1 MGRTFSQF
9 EAIIFSLLQ
18 LKEKYG
24 LEFEIETVSSDRVDM
39 DGIHA
44 DIFVTLRKGRHFNR
58 FGVTRH
64 MLEQGQPGF
73 LDNML
78 QHAVEEFQ

>member
-9 EAIIFSLLQ
+9 EALIFSLLQ
-18 LKEKYG
+18 LKEKYR
-24 LEFEIETVSSDRVDM
+24 LEFEIETVPCDRVDM
-39 DGIHA
+39 VGVHA

-78 QHAVEEFQ
+78 AYALEDFE

>member
-1 MGRTFSQF
+1 MERTFSQF

-18 LKEKYG
+18 LKEKYD
-24 LEFEIETVSSDRVDM
+24 LEFEIETVPRDM
-39 DGIHA
+39 DRIYA
-44 DIFVTLRKGRHFNR
+44 DIFVTLRKGRQFVR
-58 FGVTRH
+58 FRVTRH